1 MPCQNFPF
9 ANARVGEK
17 TVRCFC
23 VCPVLANQRNALA
36 GTLGGLLEEFSK
48 ALVESDVSESAAG
61 EFAIDPCLGLGT
73 SGVINLP

>member
-1 MPCQNFPF
+1 VPRQNVPF
-9 ANARVGEK
+9 ADARVGEK

-23 VCPVLANQRNALA
+23 VCPVLANLRNALA
-36 GTLGGLLEEFSK
+36 GNLGELLEEFSK

-61 EFAIDPCLGLGT
+61 EFAIDPCLGLES